1 MRAGRKDLE
10 AHGLSSDLIESL
22 FGRRERRMA
31 GKLKLRSDQAVVYHN
46 TQKRAPFYDVWF
58 LFSKRAFAVIVT
70 L

>member
-1 MRAGRKDLE
+1 
-10 AHGLSSDLIESL
+10 
-22 FGRRERRMA
+22 MA